1 MTHAT
6 AAHPDA
12 GPPLAALSAWLAQ
25 SHDLLALTD
34 AAGRLSWANPA
45 FTAQAGDTRDLHDL
59 APADWQA
66 GAPAR
71 IVAAALRDGALA
83 DTELCLRSPS
93 GGALWVRARVCAVD
107 AARLWTLHDI
117 TAARALAARA
127 QHQAELLEMVQEFG
141 RLGIWE
147 RRIPSGEGRWDRH
160 VFSFWGMEP
169 SANAPD
175 YAIAASRLHPEDKL
189 AHIYADSI
197 RQAGRYAQRYRVMR
211 ADGGV
216 RWIHSQWEVKN
227 SPGGEPDR
235 TIGIMVDDTEVYDLA
250 RSLDATTAQLAL
262 AVDLGHIII
271 WRHELRTDRLHYNA
285 LGYEVLGIPP
295 RPDGLSQQ
303 EVHSFTHPDDIAGV
317 AAAAKQAIETGRPVD
332 VETRY
337 RRSDGS
343 WRYLLTRRVLE
354 RNAAGEA
361 AFLLG
366 VSLDVTEQVAES
378 RRAQQLAQR
387 LESAAR
393 AARIGIWTTTLGTI
407 ETEWNA
413 QMFELFDMVGE
424 PRAPTLDE
432 WLARCVHPDDA
443 LRIGR
448 ASRAYLRSAKGPF
461 EASFRIVTRDGRMRW
476 MVLRA
481 DLDRSSIDG
490 PRVFGIAMDVTDRHE
505 SQVALHA
512 ASERAALIT
521 RGAGIGTWET
531 DERGR
536 HTRWDEQMFALRGLE
551 PRERALDR
559 DERLALVHPED
570 RERVATVGDITDPGT
585 DAIAFEFR
593 VLWPDGSVHWL
604 ASRSAALRDMHG
616 KVVRRVG
623 VNWDITEGKNAEL
636 ARQQALLAERDSLA
650 KSQFLSRM
658 SHELRTPLNAV
669 LGFTQ
674 LLQTEARRS
683 PDAGGRLAKL
693 NHIRSAGEHLLALI
707 NDALDLSSLE
717 AGTLRLDLQPVPL
730 ALAVARAVAVVAELA
745 NASQIVIRSDELP
758 GIVLADPARLHQVL
772 LNLLSNAIKYNH
784 PGGSVVLEA
793 APAPAGEPIRLGIRD
808 TGRGMEPQQLAHLFE
823 PFNRLGL
830 EDEGIA
836 GAGMGLTVARALI
849 EGMGGRIEVTS
860 QPGQGSRF
868 EIALRVAPDAAADPP
883 AASGGAPAPPGTPST
898 TPAPS
903 PRLRCGQLLY
913 IEDNPVNVLLVEEMV
928 KSLAGLQIV
937 CEATGS
943 AGVARAQSLRPDMI
957 LIDMQLPDFDG
968 FEVLRRLRAQPETAA
983 LCCIALSANALP
995 EDIERGMAAGFDDYW
1010 TKPIRF
1016 KPFLEALERIFPIAP
1031 PGP

>member
-1 MTHAT
+1 MIDSADPRPT
-6 AAHPDA
+6 A

-45 FTAQAGDTRDLHDL
+45 FVAQAGDTRDLLGL
-59 APADWQA
+59 APEDWQ
-66 GAPAR
+66 GGTPR
-71 IVAAALRDGALA
+71 RTVEAALRDGALA
-83 DTELCLRSPS
+83 DTDLCLRSPS
-93 GGALWVRARVCAVD
+93 GGALWVRARVTALD
-107 AARLWTLHDI
+107 GARLWTLHDI

-127 QHQAELLEMVQEFG
+127 QHQAELLELVQEFG

-147 RRIPSGEGRWDRH
+147 RKIPSGEGRWDRH

-175 YAIAASRLHPEDKL
+175 YAVAASRLHPEDKFQN
-189 AHIYADSI
+189 IYAESI

-227 SPGGEPDR
+227 SPRGEPDR
-235 TIGIMVDDTEVYDLA
+235 TIGIRGDVPEVYDVA
-250 RSLDATTAQLAL
+250 RSLDSAPAQLAL
-262 AVDLGHIII
+262 AVELGHIII
-271 WRHELRTDRLHYNA
+271 WRHELKTDRLHYNA

-295 RPDGLSQQ
+295 RPDGLSLQ
-303 EVHSFTHPDDIAGV
+303 EVQSFTHPDDIAGV

-343 WRYLLTRRVLE
+343 WRYLLTRRVVE

-361 AFLLG
+361 AFLVG

-387 LESAAR
+387 LEAAAR

-424 PRAPTLDE
+424 PQPPTLEE
-432 WLARCVHPDDA
+432 WLTRRVHPDDA
-443 LRIGR
+443 PHIGR
-448 ASRAYLRSAKGPF
+448 AARAYLRSANGPF
-461 EASFRIVTRDGRMRW
+461 EAAFRILTRNGRTRW

-481 DLDRSSIDG
+481 DLDHSSTG
-490 PRVFGIAMDVTDRHE
+490 QRRLFGIAMDVTDRHE
-505 SQVALHA
+505 ALAALHA
-512 ASERAALIT
+512 ESERAALIT

-536 HTRWDEQMFALRGLE
+536 HTRWDEQMFALRGLA
-551 PRERALDR
+551 PREHALER
-559 DERLALVHPED
+559 DERLALVHPDD
-570 RERVATVGDITDPGT
+570 RDRVAAAVDVTDPGT
-585 DAIAFEFR
+585 EPTAFEFR

-604 ASRSAALRDMHG
+604 ASRSAALRDVHG

-623 VNWDITEGKNAEL
+623 VNWDITEGKSAEF

-683 PDAGGRLAKL
+683 PDATGRLAKL

-717 AGTLRLDLQPVPL
+717 VGTLQLDLQPVPL

-745 NASQIVIRSDELP
+745 NASQIDVRIDALP
-758 GIVLADPARLHQVL
+758 GVVLADPARLHQVL
-772 LNLLSNAIKYNH
+772 LNLLSNAIKYNQ
-784 PGGSVVLEA
+784 PGGVVVLA
-793 APAPAGEPIRLGIRD
+793 APPASAGEQVCLSIRD
-808 TGRGMEPQQLAHLFE
+808 TGRGMQPQQLAHLFE

-830 EDEGIA
+830 ENEGIE
-836 GAGMGLTVARALI
+836 GTGIGLTVARALV
-849 EGMGGRIEVTS
+849 EGMGGRIGVSS
-860 QPGQGSRF
+860 QPGQGSVF
-868 EIALRVAPDAAADPP
+868 EITLRAAPADAADPP
-883 AASGGAPAPPGTPST
+883 RAAGAPAAPEPAQA
-898 TPAPS
+898 PAPTQPQRVRS
-903 PRLRCGQLLY
+903 GQLLY
-913 IEDNPVNVLLVEEMV
+913 IEDNPVNVMLVEEMV
-928 KSLAGLQIV
+928 RSLAGLQIV
-937 CEATGS
+937 SEATGG
-943 AGVARAQSLRPDMI
+943 AGVARAQSLRPDVV
-957 LIDMQLPDFDG
+957 LVDMQLPDFDG
-968 FEVLRRLRAQPETAA
+968 FEVLRRLRAQPENAA
-983 LCCIALSANALP
+983 LRCIALSANAMP
-995 EDIERGMAAGFDDYW
+995 EDIERGLAAGFDDYW

-1016 KPFLEALERIFPIAP
+1016 KPFLEALERLFPSAP
-1031 PGP
+1031 PTF